1 MAKVHGIRI
10 TVTSGRQIAHDMYE
24 WQCHGWHLKI
34 SIFQENLTSVIT
46 YYLIIIG
53 QVYGAVIMNK
63 SLQEFLSSSNECR
76 TPPSGCRPKWL
87 PTLGS
92 SQSTWTVSL
101 PASCYHI
108 HPPPPYNIP
117 VSLSC
122 TEAVQAVVVY
132 SERSAEAKCSAVKP
146 SVWRGVPR
154 SWVVEQTQV
163 GDVRAT
169 VDSALHHTSK
179 HGSPLHCGP

>member
-1 MAKVHGIRI
+1 MEFLGRVQYAVGSDAKCCLKRGMAKVHGIRI

-76 TPPSGCRPKWL
+76 TLPSGCRPL
-87 PTLGS
+87 DQANRLGLFGC
-92 SQSTWTVSL
+92 Q
-101 PASCYHI
+101 
-108 HPPPPYNIP
+108 
-117 VSLSC
+117 
-122 TEAVQAVVVY
+122 QAAITY
-132 SERSAEAKCSAVKP
+132 THQ
-146 SVWRGVPR
+146 G
-154 SWVVEQTQV
+154 
-163 GDVRAT
+163 
-169 VDSALHHTSK
+169 HTTY
-179 HGSPLHCGP
+179 LFR